1 MVKRLI
7 NLSDFMYTE
16 ENDSTFAEIKI
27 TVIENVS
34 PTGSIM
40 IVNRIG
46 VLNIIIVILTHV
58 YTRSKIY
65 WSWISNYFISL
76 FRNRNRNSFC
86 GINQFI
92 YPLNTRFILIL
103 ALIFINITR
112 ILSILKIIIDNIK
125 PF

>member
-46 VLNIIIVILTHV
+46 VLNIVKIFHS
-58 YTRSKIY
+58 RSIM
-65 WSWISNYFISL
+65 WFS
-76 FRNRNRNSFC
+76 
-86 GINQFI
+86 
-92 YPLNTRFILIL
+92 
-103 ALIFINITR
+103 
-112 ILSILKIIIDNIK
+112 
-125 PF
+125 